1 MSDIENIILTAC
13 ATLIGGILLLI
24 VSELFKVLVIVP
36 VQKTREQIQVV
47 LSQIDFYSNRLTNF
61 FSAEPTEH
69 EIDIIKSITQDLR
82 KAATDLQSKYELV
95 YMKKPLVLL
104 KILPSQ
110 EQIEV
115 AFTGLM
121 FLYSSILYEG
131 WRDYIVNLIEMNENR
146 IERVKAALTGKA
158 IPEELKP
165 EEQRRFV

>member
-69 EIDIIKSITQDLR
+69 DIDIIKSITQDLR
-82 KAATDLQSKYELV
+82 KVATDLQSKYELV

-104 KILPSQ
+104 KVLPSQ
-110 EQIEV
+110 ERIDI

-121 FLYSSILYEG
+121 FLHSSILYEG

-146 IERVKAALTGKA
+146 IERVKAA
-158 IPEELKP
+158 
-165 EEQRRFV
+165 

>member
-1 MSDIENIILTAC
+1 M
-13 ATLIGGILLLI
+13 I

-36 VQKTREQIQVV
+36 TQKTREQIQVV
-47 LSQIDFYSNRLTNF
+47 LSQVDFYSNRLTNF

-95 YMKKPLVLL
+95 YMKKPLALL

-110 EQIEV
+110 
-115 AFTGLM
+115 
-121 FLYSSILYEG
+121 
-131 WRDYIVNLIEMNENR
+131 DYIVNLIEINDNE
-146 IERVKAALTGKA
+146 IERVKTALTGEA
-158 IPEELKP
+158 IPGKLKP

>member
-24 VSELFKVLVIVP
+24 VSELLKVLVMIP

-47 LSQIDFYSNRLTNF
+47 LSQVDFYSNRLTNF

-69 EIDIIKSITQDLR
+69 EIDIIKSIIQDLR

-110 EQIEV
+110 ERIEV
-115 AFTGLM
+115 AFASLM
-121 FLYSSILYEG
+121 YLYSSILYEG
-131 WRDYIVNLIEMNENR
+131 RRDYIVNLIEMNDNR
-146 IERVKAALTGKA
+146 IERVKAALTGEA
-158 IPEELKP
+158 IPGELKP
-165 EEQRRFV
+165 EEQRRFI

>member
-13 ATLIGGILLLI
+13 ATLIGGVLLLI

-36 VQKTREQIQVV
+36 TQKTREQIQVV
-47 LSQIDFYSNRLTNF
+47 LSQVDFYSNRLTNF

-95 YMKKPLVLL
+95 YMKKPLALL

-110 EQIEV
+110 
-115 AFTGLM
+115 
-121 FLYSSILYEG
+121 
-131 WRDYIVNLIEMNENR
+131 DYIVNLIEINDNE
-146 IERVKAALTGKA
+146 IERVKTALTGEA
-158 IPEELKP
+158 IPGKLKP